1 MGMSEMPMEFSDK
14 RENRK
19 NALKHVAAGAALLG
33 AGTGGNEL
41 LNARVKRR
49 SGAAHPGV
57 IASAARSV
65 SGKPNGFKAAT
76 HVPHMAGKMGVRGAQ
91 LASLPI
97 LAAGLKHAVTGAD
110 TKKLDVKQDV
120 VRPAVEYA
128 TYQDQMKK
136 GQDRIGKALN
146 ESEQSRL
153 SRHKQVG
160 RNVSLASG
168 TLGLAALGLRTPQAA
183 RALTNRGV
191 KGLGRLAAKDTKAT
205 NLSNTLGVG
214 ALGIGSAGSFNYAA
228 QQRLERKKDA
238 VAKAAM
244 QYTAEERRKNRKLAT
259 TGVAGAGVAIAGPH
273 VLYALKD
280 RSNIQAGRGRP
291 KKTVDIN
298 TSSVVPDR
306 KRAGIE
312 SGVKGPHAPAAFPSR
327 NVEAVEPN
335 RRGVYNIANSF
346 KDERHASRLANR
358 GRLFN
363 RGAAA
368 AAVGGLATYAGAM
381 GVLDSRHQKKRNEL
395 AAQKRAAK
403 QMTVTKGIPT
413 KAWIKRNNLP
423 VNVLDQ
429 DGPDHFMVVHTS
441 SRMDGLRQRFHRDE
455 LRYATKNQTR
465 LTPVSA
471 KAQAKPTQMQFD
483 FGKNLNIEKTLYRG
497 MSIQGTKNA
506 LKHGFKTTATGD
518 IGPGV
523 YTSPSKLAATSYA
536 LPKGNGS
543 LASLKGHRGK
553 RIGRLLTINDEGVMP
568 IARGQ
573 GGREFPNG
581 NGGWSV
587 YEQVTLRPED
597 LTRERITRIQNVNR
611 TTYNRLKT
619 RTDYEPGGFLHG
631 ENSTTHVQKPDSPA
645 TRLSAL
651 KERASK
657 PLVHPR
663 FGVTNDAPIGDWRK
677 QRKIESNINS
687 KFARN
692 GSSSFKES
700 GVGKSFLKENRN
712 RLSPEAEAGYRHLR
726 SERNE
731 NRAAAVGNASVA
743 GLSGWLLSHEARHR
757 PLNKPA
763 VAVTGASALA
773 AGYGALHASRVANRR
788 NKSMNRIEDKARAR
802 AAAGL
807 YGPGRGMTPV
817 DTSSSKARK
826 YATVQGMDGASE

>member
-1 MGMSEMPMEFSDK
+1 MGMSEMPMEFSNK

-110 TKKLDVKQDV
+110 TKKLDVKEDV

-244 QYTAEERRKNRKLAT
+244 QYTAEERRKNRQLAT
-259 TGVAGAGVAIAGPH
+259 AGVTG
-273 VLYALKD
+273 ALVATIGG
-280 RSNIQAGRGRP
+280 SQMHSQAARNNFKARRLAEQGRP
-291 KKTVDIN
+291 KTTVDVN
-298 TSSVVPDR
+298 TSSVVPGR
-306 KRAGIE
+306 ERTKLG
-312 SGVKGPHAPAAFPSR
+312 SSVKGPHAPADNSFR
-327 NVEAVEPN
+327 TVEAVEPN
-335 RRGVYNIANSF
+335 RRGVYDIANAM
-346 KDERHASRLANR
+346 KDEKFDSRVSRIANR
-358 GRLFN
+358 GRLLK
-363 RGAAA
+363 RGASV

-403 QMTVTKGIPT
+403 QMPVTKGIPT

-465 LTPVSA
+465 LTPVST

-483 FGKNLNIEKTLYRG
+483 FGK
-497 MSIQGTKNA
+497 
-506 LKHGFKTTATGD
+506 
-518 IGPGV
+518 
-523 YTSPSKLAATSYA
+523 
-536 LPKGNGS
+536 
-543 LASLKGHRGK
+543 
-553 RIGRLLTINDEGVMP
+553 
-568 IARGQ
+568 
-573 GGREFPNG
+573 
-581 NGGWSV
+581 
-587 YEQVTLRPED
+587 
-597 LTRERITRIQNVNR
+597 
-611 TTYNRLKT
+611 
-619 RTDYEPGGFLHG
+619 
-631 ENSTTHVQKPDSPA
+631 
-645 TRLSAL
+645 
-651 KERASK
+651 
-657 PLVHPR
+657 
-663 FGVTNDAPIGDWRK
+663 
-677 QRKIESNINS
+677 
-687 KFARN
+687 
-692 GSSSFKES
+692 
-700 GVGKSFLKENRN
+700 SFLKENRD

-726 SERNE
+726 AERNE

-763 VAVTGASALA
+763 AAVTGASALA